1 MAAIAVARQRDCAY
15 SRTYIRIN
23 GFRGVTVLTEISE
36 SGVADGPPSR
46 AKELVSELHRIT
58 AELQTVDLT
67 QCSDAELVDVAAETE
82 RAIARLSFAG
92 DRQVAE
98 ATERDLPR
106 KTGHRSVIQFMT
118 HRLRIAEPMRRRDQ
132 MSATA
137 TFPSPT
143 GEPLPPQH
151 PTLADAFADGH
162 VGPAHVRAVIDVLD
176 QIPHAVN
183 HDMKVAAERQ
193 MTEIAI
199 DHTPTDITNLGAR
212 LLAHLDPDG
221 TLTDDTDRKR
231 RRNLSVNRQ
240 RADGTAKMTAT
251 LTPELLARITML
263 LAVWAKPGMNNPDDP
278 DSPHG
283 SIEDADPD
291 AVAAAAER
299 DDRSPAQLNHDALN
313 ALLKAVFE
321 DGLLG
326 KSHRGLPVQMI
337 AKADLN
343 DLIREAG
350 FATTATGTLIPIP
363 DLIDLAADAQPW
375 LAVFKDATAVPLY
388 FGRGKRLATRE
399 QRLVSF
405 ARPDGHVC
413 STPDCDLAAT
423 HVEMHHAQLDWGL
436 GGLTDLTP
444 ACPKHNRMVGDQPGQ
459 YTTHMVREGP
469 DEGRCAWRLNTQPGA
484 PPNPERINRQPD
496 IPRRFAEH
504 LQHVRTDIHGPTT
517 ASGDQPR
524 LHLRQIIAT
533 YATPPTPKP
542 PSPR

>member
-1 MAAIAVARQRDCAY
+1 MTD
-15 SRTYIRIN
+15 
-23 GFRGVTVLTEISE
+23 ISG

-82 RAIARLSFAG
+82 RAIARLIFAG

-176 QIPHAVN
+176 QIPHAVD
-183 HDMKVAAERQ
+183 HDVKVAAERQ
-193 MTEIAI
+193 MTEIAV

-263 LAVWAKPGMNNPDDP
+263 LAVWAKPGMNNPNDP

-283 SIEDADPD
+283 SIDDADPD

-313 ALLKAVFE
+313 ALLKVVFE

-326 KSHRGLPVQMI
+326 KSHRGLPVQLI
-337 AKADLN
+337 VKADLN

-350 FATTATGTLIPIP
+350 FATTATGTLIQIK
-363 DLIDLAADAQPW
+363 DLINLAADAQPW

-405 ARPDGHVC
+405 ARPDGEVC

-436 GGLTDLTP
+436 GGLTDITDLTP

-459 YTTHMVREGP
+459 YTTRMVREGP
-469 DEGRCAWRLNTQPGA
+469 DEGRCAWRLNAEPGA
-484 PPNPERINRQPD
+484 PPNPERINRRPD

-504 LQHVRTDIHGPTT
+504 LQHVRTDIHGPAT

-524 LHLRQIIAT
+524 LHLRQIIDLRNASDAEAT
-533 YATPPTPKP
+533 LASIMLAAAY
-542 PSPR
+542 PRA

>member
-1 MAAIAVARQRDCAY
+1 MTDIASTDVVDEPSPAEMPDLLDELDTIVDKLQN
-15 SRTYIRIN
+15 T
-23 GFRGVTVLTEISE
+23 GF
-36 SGVADGPPSR
+36 
-46 AKELVSELHRIT
+46 
-58 AELQTVDLT
+58 T
-67 QCSDAELVDVAAETE
+67 QLSDAEVDDAGMRIE
-82 RAIARLSFAG
+82 RAITRLTYTG
-92 DRQVAE
+92 NQQIVE
-98 ATERDLPR
+98 ADQRDLPR
-106 KTGHRSVIQFMT
+106 KSGYRSVIDYMK
-118 HRLRIAEPMRRRDQ
+118 HRLRIAYPGKRLKQTR
-132 MSATA
+132 ATA
-137 TFPSPT
+137 TFPDLTT
-143 GEPLPPQH
+143 GEPLEPTH
-151 PTLADAFADGH
+151 PTLAEAFAKGQ
-162 VGPAHVRAVIDVLD
+162 VGSAHVHAVMDVLD
-176 QIPHAVN
+176 QIPHAVD
-183 HDMKVAAERQ
+183 HDVKVAAERQ
-193 MTEIAI
+193 MTEIAV
-199 DHTPTDITNLGAR
+199 DHTPADITNLGAR

-283 SIEDADPD
+283 SIDDADPD

-313 ALLKAVFE
+313 ALLKVVFE

-326 KSHRGLPVQMI
+326 KSHRGLPVQLI
-337 AKADLN
+337 VKADLN

-405 ARPDGHVC
+405 ARPDGEVC

-484 PPNPERINRQPD
+484 PPNSERINRRPD

-504 LQHVRTDIHGPTT
+504 LQHVRTDIHGPEP

-524 LHLRQIIAT
+524 LHLRQIIDLRNASDAEAT
-533 YATPPTPKP
+533 LASIMLAAAY
-542 PSPR
+542 PRV